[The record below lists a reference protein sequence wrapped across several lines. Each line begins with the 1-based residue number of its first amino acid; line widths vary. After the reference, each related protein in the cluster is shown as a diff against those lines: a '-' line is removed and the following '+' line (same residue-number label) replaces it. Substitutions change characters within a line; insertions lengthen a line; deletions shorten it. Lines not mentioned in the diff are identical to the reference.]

1 MPVVPF
7 IPLIATVV
15 GAAGSIYSANKNAR
29 TAASM
34 QQNASTS
41 AVSGPTVMPVADGAA
56 VQAAKRKSI
65 LDQISSRGRASTLL
79 TDPSGDKLG
88 G

>member
-7 IPLIATVV
+7 IPVIAAVI
-15 GAAGSIYSANKNAR
+15 GAGSAMYSANKNAK
-29 TAASM
+29 AAAANQAAM
-34 QQNASTS
+34 ASNS
-41 AVSGPTVMPVADGAA
+41 ASGPTVMPVADGAA
-56 VQAAKRKSI
+56 VQAAKKKSI

-79 TDPSGDKLG
+79 SDPSSDKLG